1 MAIIFAILTIFF
13 LMGKGSSLI
22 AINTITSKEEKQK
35 YYKLSQIIGIFLGI
49 IDVLLIIISIIS
61 NNLPKWFDYI
71 FIKIIIISIIAIT
84 FLSCIDILFRKSEN
98 IYIDNIDKN

>member
-35 YYKLSQIIGIFLGI
+35 IYQMMKEE
-49 IDVLLIIISIIS
+49 
-61 NNLPKWFDYI
+61 WDYN
-71 FIKIIIISIIAIT
+71 
-84 FLSCIDILFRKSEN
+84 E
-98 IYIDNIDKN
+98 

>member
-35 YYKLSQIIGIFLGI
+35 YHKLSQIIGIFLGI
-49 IDVLLIIISIIS
+49 IDVLLIIISLIS
-61 NNLPKWFDYI
+61 NNLPKWFGYI
-71 FIKIIIISIIAIT
+71 FMTIIIISIIAIT